1 MITTMMI
8 MIHDDGKIID
18 DNEVD
23 RVLKQNKE
31 RFYKGQAKL
40 WNGIPVNYFI
50 SDEDMKHF

>member
-1 MITTMMI
+1 MMI

-40 WNGIPVNYFI
+40 WNGIPVNYCI